1 MAAATFDKSRELNL
15 YARIGE
21 TGVPITLTFV
31 NEDLTPH
38 PIASYNFKLRVKR
51 RPFSTDYLF
60 ELGIGSGLTIVDTN
74 KLQIELNYAQ
84 SLQKEDTY
92 FYTLYSEDEDH
103 TWLNGAFPMFK
114 GIFDG
119 VANEVNQVVVS
130 SLGNAVTVT
139 ISNPS
144 SDGFNWTINDW
155 EGLVALPTTVPRG
168 YVIKFV
174 FDCVVPYLGGNVTYT
189 AGSLAVSLVANSGSP
204 GNWVVLGTSGTD
216 VTPIESYTLREDGFY
231 VLREDSF
238 KFIKEN

>member
-38 PIASYNFKLRVKR
+38 AIASYDFKLRVKR

-60 ELGIGSGLTIVDTN
+60 ELSVGSGLTIIDTN
-74 KLQIELNYAQ
+74 KLEIGLTYAQ

-92 FYTLYSEDEDH
+92 FFTLYSEDEDH

-114 GIFDG
+114 DVFDG
-119 VANEVNQVVVS
+119 VANEENQVVVS
-130 SLGNAVTVT
+130 SLGNEVTVT

-144 SDGFNWTINDW
+144 ITDD
-155 EGLVALPTTVPRG
+155 GLVRLQGTWDAS
-168 YVIKFV
+168 
-174 FDCVVPYLGGNVTYT
+174 GNVPPSVDVYRGFLWVISVPGILMGVSVEKGTKIM
-189 AGSLAVSLVANSGSP
+189 SLVTNP
-204 GNWVVLGTSGTD
+204 GTD
-216 VTPIESYTLREDGFY
+216 LDNWDLDY
-231 VLREDSF
+231 
-238 KFIKEN
+238 

>member
-1 MAAATFDKSRELNL
+1 VILSLTSGINNVAAATFDKSRELNL

-21 TGVPITLTFV
+21 TGVPITLNFV
-31 NEDLTPH
+31 NEDLTNH
-38 PIASYNFKLRVKR
+38 AIASYDFKLRVKR

-130 SLGNAVTVT
+130 SLGNSVTVT

-144 SDGFNWTINDW
+144 ITDD
-155 EGLVALPTTVPRG
+155 GLVRLQGTWDAS
-168 YVIKFV
+168 
-174 FDCVVPYLGGNVTYT
+174 GNVPPSVDVFRGFLWVISVPGTLMGVSVEKG
-189 AGSLAVSLVANSGSP
+189 AKIMALATNP
-204 GNWVVLGTSGTD
+204 GTD
-216 VTPIESYTLREDGFY
+216 LDNWDLDY
-231 VLREDSF
+231 
-238 KFIKEN
+238 